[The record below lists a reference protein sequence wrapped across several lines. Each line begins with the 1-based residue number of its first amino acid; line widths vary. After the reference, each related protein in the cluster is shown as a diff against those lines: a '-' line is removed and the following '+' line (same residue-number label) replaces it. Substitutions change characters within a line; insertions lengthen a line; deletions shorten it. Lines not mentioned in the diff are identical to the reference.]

1 MGFFIL
7 SGHVGYSGHVLLEES
22 ESINPTT
29 QAHLKPLLVSCL
41 TNFPLAKAGHIARL
55 KASGTGKYIP
65 PMELRGE
72 SEYVLSNHLI
82 YHLANKKN
90 NSFNSIHFLFAA
102 RLEPQSL

>member
-7 SGHVGYSGHVLLEES
+7 FGHVGYSGHVLLEES

-29 QAHLKPLLVSCL
+29 QVHLKPLLVSCL